1 MFYLAMIDNVRTTKN
16 LIDELDRTAQGFNSV
31 LLAVVF
37 PEESYFTRFVDSNAG
52 TSMERLAQLND
63 LIQSGG
69 NPLGFIAI
77 DYSAAKEFVIRGWL
91 LQEYERNNSMREF
104 MSGLVESYRKQ
115 LSTLFQPPRR

>member
-1 MFYLAMIDNVRTTKN
+1 MRTTKN

-37 PEESYFTRFVDSNAG
+37 PEESYFTRFVDSSAG

-77 DYSAAKEFVIRGWL
+77 DYSAAREFVIRGWL
-91 LQEYERNNSMREF
+91 LQEHERNNSMREF

-115 LSTLFQPPRR
+115 LSALF